1 MKHQKEWYTCDRCG
15 AEIKKRNTVRKF
27 GYKKRRF

>member
-1 MKHQKEWYTCDRCG
+1 MKHQKNGVLVIVVVR
-15 AEIKKRNTVRKF
+15 KLKRNTLRKF